1 MLKRRILATGFITA
15 LFILIAD
22 QVSKALLLPLLT
34 EPWRQIPVT
43 SFFNLTPVWN
53 HGVSFGLF
61 KADSTAHVWALIG
74 VALALV
80 SLVTW
85 WLFKSPDRLHA
96 LCYGAIIGG
105 ALGNIIDRLRFGAV
119 FDFLDFY
126 LATWHYP
133 AFNIADSAI
142 VCGVCWLLVLT
153 LRGPSGHKK

>member
-1 MLKRRILATGFITA
+1 MRKRRALTLGFIVALIILA
-15 LFILIAD
+15 AD
-22 QVSKALLLPLLT
+22 QASKAFLLPLLT
-34 EPWRQIPVT
+34 EPWRQIPLT

-80 SLVTW
+80 GVVTW
-85 WLFKSPDRLHA
+85 WLLKATDRLHVV
-96 LCYGAIIGG
+96 CYGAIIGG

-126 LATWHYP
+126 IGNWHYP
-133 AFNIADSAI
+133 AFNVADSAI
-142 VCGVCWLLVLT
+142 VCGVIGLLFLT
-153 LRGPSGHKK
+153 LRTPSGHKK